1 MNLENKIKTIEIEN
15 FMSIGHG
22 TLEFDESNIVTLCGY
37 NDSGKSAITRLMEVM
52 FYNKYPN
59 DQSKFIKDGKTYW
72 QAIITFSDGLQYIRR
87 KGKRDPSLYEIKKDG
102 ELIYTNRLENG
113 KIAAISGIPEEVEQ
127 MLGVIRDD
135 VTGETLNV
143 RRNTDTLFL
152 INTSGG
158 DNYKILNSILK
169 SDDLVNA
176 TTNLLKDKKEEEK
189 ELKETEIK
197 KNLIEE
203 NINNTKVLTKTQLE
217 NLEEIIANTEQQVEK
232 NEKLE
237 NINEKD
243 QNIKAIKVYKKIKPL
258 DNEQVLELSK
268 LIDKQ
273 ENIKALKI
281 NKEIKPIE
289 KDKALAISKISDTH
303 KQIKELRVN
312 KKIKPIDNKALE
324 TKITTLGQ
332 IVKSKLELK
341 EIKLNKKV
349 DEIKKKPLDKTQ
361 ELYII
366 IKKNR
371 EIKEYTE
378 ELTRIEQERKE
389 MVAKLEAIKE
399 ETGWV
404 ICPNCNTIITDANAH
419 KH

>member
-1 MNLENKIKTIEIEN
+1 M
-15 FMSIGHG
+15 
-22 TLEFDESNIVTLCGY
+22 
-37 NDSGKSAITRLMEVM
+37 
-52 FYNKYPN
+52 
-59 DQSKFIKDGKTYW
+59 
-72 QAIITFSDGLQYIRR
+72 
-87 KGKRDPSLYEIKKDG
+87 
-102 ELIYTNRLENG
+102 
-113 KIAAISGIPEEVEQ
+113 
-127 MLGVIRDD
+127 
-135 VTGETLNV
+135 
-143 RRNTDTLFL
+143 
-152 INTSGG
+152 
-158 DNYKILNSILK
+158 
-169 SDDLVNA
+169 
-176 TTNLLKDKKEEEK
+176 
-189 ELKETEIK
+189 
-197 KNLIEE
+197 
-203 NINNTKVLTKTQLE
+203 
-217 NLEEIIANTEQQVEK
+217 
-232 NEKLE
+232 
-237 NINEKD
+237 
-243 QNIKAIKVYKKIKPL
+243 
-258 DNEQVLELSK
+258 SK